1 MFLFP
6 DGGIARLRVYG
17 IGQRDW
23 SSVSTDQDIDLV
35 ALNNGG
41 VCLSYSDAHFGHP
54 RNMIGLTLLL
64 LSLKWSDWFEIDYL
78 YRWYWRVGVRHTA
91 DINDILSSGLGRA
104 VNMADGWETARRLD
118 RPKHL
123 KVSLSCTHA
132 HTHLVSP
139 AFLDVWEEKMSLRS
153 QKGFTSTF
161 FCFKSMLVY
170 RWIELHAIMSMILS
184 VFWIR
189 LKFNLNITKNIR
201 VIIMMCDAY

>member
-1 MFLFP
+1 MNYLVESIILLCLCLVSPFRAHTHFLSCTHSHT
-6 DGGIARLRVYG
+6 
-17 IGQRDW
+17 QRDTHNAHILFLKFMKSQKQW
-23 SSVSTDQDIDLV
+23 SIIINLNLSSQREHIKDTIPSVK
-35 ALNNGG
+35 
-41 VCLSYSDAHFGHP
+41 H
-54 RNMIGLTLLL
+54 
-64 LSLKWSDWFEIDYL
+64 DWFEIDYL

-161 FCFKSMLVY
+161 FLLF
-170 RWIELHAIMSMILS
+170 
-184 VFWIR
+184 
-189 LKFNLNITKNIR
+189 
-201 VIIMMCDAY
+201 